1 MDRDIDEMRTGE
13 GFGRDA
19 IACALIVA
27 ANALY
32 FDGRM
37 FALKRLIQSLPAL
50 RLPRDVGHYLGFF
63 FRGVDA
69 ERDANQQCEREDI
82 RGLPHK

>member
-1 MDRDIDEMRTGE
+1 MNHIDEVGTGE

-19 IACALIVA
+19 IAGALIVA
-27 ANALY
+27 ANALH

-50 RLPRDVGHYLGFF
+50 RLARDVGHHLGFF

-69 ERDANQQCEREDI
+69 ERANQQCEREDI